1 MPERKLKLEDVQIES
16 FETAAADGKLGTV
29 EANEARETPREGT
42 CWGQTGLCTACPPV
56 HCY

>member
-1 MPERKLKLEDVQIES
+1 MARRKLKLDEVKIES
-16 FETAAADGKLGTV
+16 FETAAADEALGTV
-29 EANEARETPREGT
+29 KAHEMRETPVEGT